1 MSKRKNRKSAPNL
14 PQATLE
20 RARKQAEGG
29 VESMAEPAA
38 NRQEHRAARRRQER
52 ETRRRNQLETAQYSQ
67 RTRVK
72 NVELTNEMLNQMLA
86 NPTKEVSEAEL
97 REQYS
102 YVLSDLRNMG
112 ILAGALFVFLI
123 GLAQL
128 I

>member
-14 PQATLE
+14 PQATLD
-20 RARKQAEGG
+20 RARKQADGE
-29 VESMAEPAA
+29 VETMAEPAVD
-38 NRQEHRAARRRQER
+38 RQERRAARRQER
-52 ETRRRNQLETAQYSQ
+52 EARRSKQLESAQFTQ

-72 NVELTNEMLNQMLA
+72 EAELTNEMLNQMLA

-123 GLAQL
+123 ALAQL